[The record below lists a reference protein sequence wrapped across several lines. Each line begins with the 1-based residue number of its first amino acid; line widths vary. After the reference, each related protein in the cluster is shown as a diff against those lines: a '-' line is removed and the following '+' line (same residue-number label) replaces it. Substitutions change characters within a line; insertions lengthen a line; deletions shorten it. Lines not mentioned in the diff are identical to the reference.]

1 VRFLENFMRF
11 SALTRAAAAGA
22 LALMPFAPSHAV
34 HVSAD
39 GQGQVLLFPYYT
51 VNGGHSTLLSIT
63 NHRDRPKALRI
74 TFREARHGARV
85 LTFNIY
91 LAANDVWTG
100 AVVVSGDGEEPARI
114 VSSDT
119 TCTVP
124 ALPTAGQPFVNFE
137 YAVGDPAAVGPTSL
151 ARTREGFIEVI
162 EAGELDNV
170 PGDRPLFA
178 ANHANQRNCA
188 ALDSAWSFGPWGQNN
203 TEVDPSVAIA
213 PPAGGLS
220 GSAILVDAANGSS
233 FSYRATALQDFF
245 RASSDCAAPCVG
257 VAGENLHAL
266 PIPLAPNLASAR
278 NLDNGGSSARFH
290 RDGREY
296 VYSFE
301 GEGAG
306 LRAVS
311 AALMQASI
319 GNEYNTRA
327 SGNLDARAE
336 WVLTLPTRGLHLGA
350 STASLRQPFNPAST
364 QLEGACETVGLRYWD
379 RENREL
385 AVLTNG
391 TPPPNSNA
399 NLPRLCHAA
408 QVWSFNQAGQA
419 DGSNAA
425 SSILGSRLNHNLVT
439 CAERSVWAP
448 GGCAQGVAQFA
459 EGRAELKADA
469 AHQFLFSGDA
479 PGTANGGD
487 NVLLGLPVLGLWV
500 TSFEATGLPGVL
512 ANFTVQQP
520 HAGQRR
526 TTSGV
531 IAQGPE
537 GSRWTEAAGNS
548 AD

>member
-1 VRFLENFMRF
+1 MRF
-11 SALTRAAAAGA
+11 SAITRAAAAGA

-100 AVVVSGDGEEPARI
+100 AVVASGDGEEPAQI
-114 VSSDT
+114 VSSDS

-124 ALPTAGQPFVNFE
+124 ALPTAGQPFLNFE
-137 YAVGDPAAVGPTSL
+137 YAVGDPAAVGPATL

-162 EAGELDNV
+162 EAGELENV
-170 PGDRPLFA
+170 SSDIPLFA

-188 ALDSAWSFGPWGQNN
+188 ALDSAWSFGPWGQNASATN
-203 TEVDPSVAIA
+203 PSAAIA

-266 PIPLAPNLASAR
+266 PTPLAPNLASAR
-278 NLDNGGSSARFH
+278 NLDNGGSRARFH

-296 VYSFE
+296 VYTFE

-327 SGNLDARAE
+327 SGNLDARSE

-350 STASLRQPFNPAST
+350 ANAALRHPFNPAHRR
-364 QLEGACETVGLRYWD
+364 LEGACEDVSVRYWD
-379 RENREL
+379 RDNRQG
-385 AVLTNG
+385 VVVSGG
-391 TPPPNSNA
+391 TPPPDANA
-399 NLPRLCHAA
+399 KLPRLCQSA
-408 QVWSFNQAGQA
+408 QVWSFNQAAEA
-419 DGSNAA
+419 DGATA
-425 SSILGSRLNHNLVT
+425 PSSILGSALNHNLVT
-439 CAERSVWAP
+439 CAERSLWAP
-448 GGCAQGVAQFA
+448 GGCTEGAPLFV
-459 EGRAELKADA
+459 EGRADVRAEA
-469 AHQFLFSGDA
+469 AHQFLFSGDT
-479 PGTANGGD
+479 PGAANGGD

-526 TTSGV
+526 ATSGFV
-531 IAQGPE
+531 SQGPD
-537 GSRWTEAAGNS
+537 GARWTAAPAAN
-548 AD
+548 